1 MKPKKTDMG
10 RLDRLER
17 REDKLDKELKRLE
30 KEEKALE
37 KKLMKLEAREME
49 LVKMVSELER
59 VKKRRPNFLI
69 NYMRSRDKESTE
81 IKPIPATVRRK
92 ERRSKKILEKVLMS
106 HPPKEIEEKRE
117 EGKGAEEERKKL
129 LKAQIKKVLEKRGL
143 VKKEERRRK
152 EMLESQVPIKEL
164 RMDGKTDDSMRLF
177 QVLLS
182 TGTMT
187 MDEAGRQL
195 NVDKD
200 TIKKWAKNLEDTGI
214 IEVTTPLRITK
225 AKAKE
230 LICKNEE
237 EPDGIE
243 FINISLKYPGE
254 NIYLSQ

>member
-1 MKPKKTDMG
+1 VKSKKTDMR

-69 NYMRSRDKESTE
+69 NYMRSRDKEGSTE

-129 LKAQIKKVLEKRGL
+129 LKAQIKKVLEKREL

-214 IEVTTPLRITK
+214 IEVTTPLYGSPK
-225 AKAKE
+225 LKLK
-230 LICKNEE
+230 
-237 EPDGIE
+237 
-243 FINISLKYPGE
+243 SLPVKMKKSLTG
-254 NIYLSQ
+254 